1 MALAAFKSNFR
12 PWRDFLSFH
21 MARLKQ
27 NERIS
32 GIPRKHHH
40 VLKEGYG
47 NKASYIIGMIHGI
60 GAETPSQ
67 MLLFALAISAGT
79 AHALKLDQ

>member
-1 MALAAFKSNFR
+1 MALAANVVLNSYS
-12 PWRDFLSFH
+12 W
-21 MARLKQ
+21 LKAKLT
-27 NERIS
+27 